1 MPFINVGQENSGDIE
16 LYYEDMGKGDPLV
29 LIHGYPFS
37 GLAWERMI
45 PFFLDKGF
53 RVITYDR
60 RGFGK
65 SAKPSIGYD
74 FDTFAKDLNAIM
86 VELELENVTLV
97 GHSMGSGEVTRYIS
111 HYGTD
116 RVKCG
121 VLVSPLQPF
130 LLKTAENEM
139 GVDKKFFDD
148 MKVAIVKDRYAFIP
162 QFLKSFYNLGILNT
176 NMSEEKLRADFHLA
190 ASSSPIAFLKCVDT
204 WLTDFHND
212 LPKLKSVPI
221 LAIHGAKDQVIPIN
235 SSANLLPALIGCEL
249 KVIEGGPHGIPWTHA
264 DLLCHMI
271 DEFITTSARRPRSKN
286 VDRDQDQ
293 ATSIH

>member
-37 GLAWERMI
+37 GLAWEKMV
-45 PFFLDKGF
+45 PFFLGKGF

-60 RGFGK
+60 RGFGM
-65 SAKPSIGYD
+65 SAKPASGYD

-111 HYGTD
+111 HYGAD

-130 LLKTAENEM
+130 LLKTADNQT
-139 GVDKKFFDD
+139 GVDQSVFDGF
-148 MKVAIVKDRYAFIP
+148 KEAIVKDRYAFIT
-162 QFLKSFYNLGILNT
+162 QFLKNFYNLGILTT
-176 NMSEEKLRADFHLA
+176 NMSEEKLRADFNLA
-190 ASSSPIAFLKCVDT
+190 SISSPIAFLKCVDT
-204 WLTDFHND
+204 WITDFRKD
-212 LPKLKSVPI
+212 LPKLKNIPMLV
-221 LAIHGAKDQVIPIN
+221 IHGEKDQIIPIDA
-235 SSANLLPALIGCEL
+235 SAKLLPQLTGCEL
-249 KVIEGGPHGIPWTHA
+249 KVIEGGSHGLPWTHA
-264 DLLCHMI
+264 DMLSQMI
-271 DEFITTSARRPRSKN
+271 FDFMTTISRTKRR
-286 VDRDQDQ
+286 DLDQ
-293 ATSIH
+293 AESLH

>member
-37 GLAWERMI
+37 GLAWEKMV

-60 RGFGK
+60 RGFGM
-65 SAKPSIGYD
+65 SAKPASGYD

-111 HYGTD
+111 HYGAD

-130 LLKTAENEM
+130 LLKTADNQT
-139 GVDKKFFDD
+139 GVDQSVFDGF
-148 MKVAIVKDRYAFIP
+148 KEAIVKDRYAFIT
-162 QFLKSFYNLGILNT
+162 QFLKNFYNLGILTT
-176 NMSEEKLRADFHLA
+176 NMSEEKLRADFSLA
-190 ASSSPIAFLKCVDT
+190 ASASPIAFLKSVDT
-204 WLTDFHND
+204 WITDFRKD
-212 LPKLKSVPI
+212 LPKLKNIPMLV
-221 LAIHGAKDQVIPIN
+221 IHGEKDQIIPIDA
-235 SSANLLPALIGCEL
+235 SAKLLPQLTGCEL
-249 KVIEGGPHGIPWTHA
+249 KVIEGGSHGLPWTHA
-264 DLLCHMI
+264 DMLSQMI
-271 DEFITTSARRPRSKN
+271 FDFMTTISRTKRR
-286 VDRDQDQ
+286 DLDQ
-293 ATSIH
+293 AESLH

>member
-1 MPFINVGQENSGDIE
+1 MPFINVGQENSGSIE

-111 HYGTD
+111 HYRTD

-130 LLKTAENEM
+130 LLKTADNDM
-139 GVDKKFFDD
+139 GVDKKVFDD
-148 MKVAIVKDRYAFIP
+148 MKAAIVKDRYAFIP
-162 QFLKSFYNLGILNT
+162 QFLKNFYNLGILNT

-190 ASSSPIAFLKCVDT
+190 VSCSPIAFLKSVDT
-204 WLTDFHND
+204 WLTDFRKD

-221 LAIHGAKDQVIPIN
+221 LVIHGDKDQVIPIN
-235 SSANLLPALIGCEL
+235 SSANLLPALTGCEL
-249 KVIEGGPHGIPWTHA
+249 KVIEGGSHGIPWTHA
-264 DLLCHMI
+264 DLLCQMI
-271 DEFITTSARRPRSKN
+271 YEFITTSARRSLTKKS
-286 VDRDQDQ
+286 DRDQDQ
-293 ATSIH
+293 ATAIH